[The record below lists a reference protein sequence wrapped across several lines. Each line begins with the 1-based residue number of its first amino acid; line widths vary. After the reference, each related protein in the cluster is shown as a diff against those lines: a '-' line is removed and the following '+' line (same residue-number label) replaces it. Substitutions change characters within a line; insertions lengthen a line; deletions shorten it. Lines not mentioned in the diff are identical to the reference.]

1 MRTREQLE
9 KLELILLAPY
19 AMASANSRGRAYK
32 EADAPYRTAFQRD
45 RERVL
50 HTTAFRRLQGKTQ
63 VFVVTE
69 GDYYRTRITHTLEVA
84 QIGRTVARTLGANE
98 DLVEGIC
105 LAHDLGHPPFGHAG
119 ERTLDTLMRDHGGF
133 DHNQRSFRIITEL
146 EQRYPDFPGLNLTYE
161 FREGIIKHET
171 EYDVTHAPT
180 EYSPA
185 LRGTLEAQIASFADE
200 LAYNAHDLDDG
211 LRAGL
216 LDVRELEQVQWW
228 QRARDAA
235 HIDSD
240 DNDSVGDITRHR
252 IVRRLI
258 GLVVTDLVSE
268 TTKRIERMQAESGF
282 DSNVD
287 AVRRWPETLMT
298 YSPEVTTMNRE
309 LKSFL
314 YERLYFHP
322 RVIRMTNKAAR
333 VLTDLFK
340 AYMDEPRMLGEATRR
355 WQNVLPLQRVVCDY
369 IAGMTDRF
377 ALDEHA
383 RLFDPHERV

>member
-1 MRTREQLE
+1 MRTREQMEQAEALT
-9 KLELILLAPY
+9 LSSC
-19 AMASANSRGRAYK
+19 AMKSAESRGRQFP
-32 EADAPYRTAFQRD
+32 EAEASYRTAFQRD

-84 QIGRTVARTLGANE
+84 QIGRTVARALGANE

-119 ERTLDTLMRDHGGF
+119 ERALNELMAGHGGF
-133 DHNQRSFRIITEL
+133 SHNRQSFRIITEL
-146 EQRYPDFPGLNLTYE
+146 EHRYPDYSGLNLTFE
-161 FREGIIKHET
+161 FREGIVKHDIDRVLEG
-171 EYDVTHAPT
+171 APADY
-180 EYSPA
+180 EPH

-216 LDVRELEQVQWW
+216 IDARELAEVRWW
-228 QRARDAA
+228 QRASEGAGVDP
-235 HIDSD
+235 HEPFT
-240 DNDSVGDITRHR
+240 DIERHR
-252 IVRRLI
+252 VVRRLI
-258 GLVVTDLVSE
+258 GLMVGDLLAE
-268 TTKRIERMQAESGF
+268 TSARVDCMCEAGGN
-282 DSNVD
+282 DAD
-287 AVRRWPETLMT
+287 AVRKWSMPLVGFAEESITL
-298 YSPEVTTMNRE
+298 NGE
-309 LKSFL
+309 LKAWLFEHL
-314 YERLYFHP
+314 YSHP
-322 RVIRMTNKAAR
+322 RVMRMTNKGDR
-333 VLTDLFK
+333 VLRDLFR
-340 AYMDEPRMLGEATRR
+340 AYVEEPRMLGEGTRR
-355 WQNVLPLQRVVCDY
+355 QLARLPLERVVCDY